1 MASSQ
6 SFHTKPSIHPSIH
19 PCIRPCL
26 SRLNSQ
32 KEPLRKLFREI
43 RFDKHRLAIAGDIIT
58 VGDVN
63 NGVYLTST
71 CIKQAV
77 AQVGGVNDC
86 NGGELELDPC
96 VFSGCA

>member
-1 MASSQ
+1 MKSDE
-6 SFHTKPSIHPSIH
+6 TKI
-19 PCIRPCL
+19 
-26 SRLNSQ
+26 
-32 KEPLRKLFREI
+32 
-43 RFDKHRLAIAGDIIT
+43 RLAIAGDIIT

-86 NGGELELDPC
+86 NRGGVELDAC
-96 VFSGCA
+96 AFSGCA